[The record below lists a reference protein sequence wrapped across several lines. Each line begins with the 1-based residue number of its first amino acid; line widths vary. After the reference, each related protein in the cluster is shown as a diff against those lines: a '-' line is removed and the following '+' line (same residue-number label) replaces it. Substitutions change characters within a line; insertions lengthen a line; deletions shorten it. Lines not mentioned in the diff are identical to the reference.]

1 MLEAKT
7 DELKSFGIIGCGNM
21 SQAFFGS
28 IFSHNQ
34 NLQQRKILTYTPSKT
49 KAKELAHLVGGHQV
63 NNLSYMKHVDVICF
77 AFKPQQFKEFI
88 SQSSDIDFK
97 DKTILSIMA
106 GIDVELI
113 KKLTGAKKVIRV
125 MPSMPIEKKQ
135 GITLLKASKEVERD
149 QIDDLE
155 SLCKD
160 YSLVI
165 RLEEEKLFD
174 KLTLLTSS
182 GPAFVY
188 YLLSSFQDKLI
199 DFGLKNDDALKIVI
213 KLFEGSLSVV
223 KDSSFDLQT
232 LRAQVTSKKGVTA
245 EGLSHMEQTRVGE
258 NISYAFDK
266 GYLRSLEMK
275 SEVLS
280 E

>member
-1 MLEAKT
+1 MLEVKT
-7 DELKSFGIIGCGNM
+7 DELKSIGIIGCGNM

-28 IFSHNQ
+28 IFSHNLH
-34 NLQQRKILTYTPSKT
+34 LQQRKILTYTPSKT
-49 KAKELAHLVGGHQV
+49 KAKDLAMQVGGHQV
-63 NNLSYMKHVDVICF
+63 NNLSYMKHVDIICF
-77 AFKPQQFKEFI
+77 AFKPQQFKDFI
-88 SQSSDIDFK
+88 SKSGDIDFK

-106 GIDVELI
+106 GIDVDVI
-113 KKLTGAKKVIRV
+113 QKLTGAKKVIRV
-125 MPSMPIEKKQ
+125 MPSMPVEMKQ
-135 GITLLKASKEVERD
+135 GITLLKASEEVEP
-149 QIDDLE
+149 DLMDE
-155 SLCKD
+155 LENLCKD

-174 KLTLLTSS
+174 QLTLLTSS

-188 YLLSSFQDKLI
+188 YLFSSFQDKLI
-199 DFGLKNDDALKIVI
+199 DFGIKNDDAMKIVI

-223 KDSSFDLQT
+223 KDSNLDLET
-232 LRAQVTSKKGVTA
+232 LRSQVTSKKGVTA

-258 NISYAFDK
+258 NIAYAFDK

-280 E
+280 D